1 MPQSEED
8 MACRSCGSNNLTS
21 FAAETTVHILGLEN
35 VDKPT
40 VLVFP
45 KLLVCVNC
53 GFTEF
58 KMSADEL
65 RLLGNDSA
73 SDIDPAR

>member
-1 MPQSEED
+1 
-8 MACRSCGSNNLTS
+8 MACRSCGSNHLTR

-45 KLLVCVNC
+45 KLRVCMDC

-58 KMSADEL
+58 KMSVDEL
-65 RLLGNDSA
+65 RLLAKDPA
-73 SDIDPAR
+73 SDSDTAG